1 MKDYSP
7 NKRATAVLFIR
18 DFYDIS
24 AVNSSCNSLRCN
36 SCQYPRETRQWF
48 PRTQYNKSYLLK
60 LGTSR
65 NQSKR
70 AETSRKQP
78 QRPKK
83 LEKRQ
88 ETTQNVKIGQIWN
101 FLLVFVFQILSPNTQ
116 IKSISINFLILRK
129 FYLY

>member
-7 NKRATAVLFIR
+7 NKRAAAVLFIR
-18 DFYDIS
+18 DFYDS
-24 AVNSSCNSLRCN
+24 YAVSSSCNSLRCN

-48 PRTQYNKSYLLK
+48 QRTQYNKSYLLK
-60 LGTSR
+60 LGTKR

-70 AETSRKQP
+70 AETNRNQP

-88 ETTQNVKIGQIWN
+88 ETTQNVKIGQIWS
-101 FLLVFVFQILSPNTQ
+101 FLLASVFQILSPNAQ
-116 IKSISINFLILRK
+116 IKSINTKFLIFRK
-129 FYLY
+129 FYMY